1 MDFEWGFAPNPAK
14 GTESLM
20 INPSETPC
28 MTKEKEILLNF
39 FPEPCNLPAGN
50 RVRMSERS

>member
-28 MTKEKEILLNF
+28 MTKEKEILLIF
-39 FPEPCNLPAGN
+39 FRN
-50 RVRMSERS
+50 RVTSRQAIASE